1 MEQTNSVDISW
12 EKLGVLME
20 QNVGNYLNLN
30 KIFYWIQIFT
40 KLTNKI
46 NPKKSLTN
54 LDILMFYTNPQSSTS
69 NNLS

>member
-30 KIFYWIQIFT
+30 KFFYWIQIFT